1 MTAYIIRR
9 LLLIIPTMI
18 LVSIIVFFMIRVVPG
33 SAIDI
38 VISRLDSAPM
48 HGREEEMKEVIA
60 KQLGLDVPVHVQ
72 YGRWMGGILL
82 RGDLGTMMWQK
93 IPITEE
99 LKYRLPITFEL
110 GILALLIGLMISF
123 PIGIYSAIQQDTM
136 GDYVGRSF
144 AILCIAVPGFWLG
157 TMVMVLPPYY
167 FGWSPSVLY
176 VPFQENPGENLI
188 QFIIPAA
195 ILGMATAGINMR
207 MTRTM
212 MLEVLRQDYIRTAW
226 AKGVRERIIITRHAL
241 KNALIPVVTIVG
253 LQIPVLVGGTVII
266 ETIFNLPGMG
276 RMLVDA
282 TFSRDYTTLSGVTF
296 FIAIFIMI
304 CNLIVDLTYAWLDPR
319 IQYQ

>member
-9 LLLIIPTMI
+9 LILIIPTLI
-18 LVSIIVFFMIRVVPG
+18 LVSIVVFFMIRVIPG

-38 VISRLDSAPM
+38 VISRLDSAPLD
-48 HGREEEMKEVIA
+48 GREEEMKEVIA

-72 YGRWMGGILL
+72 YGRWMGGIIF
-82 RGDLGTMMWQK
+82 RGDLGTMMWQN

-99 LKYRLPITFEL
+99 LKFRLPITFEL
-110 GILALLIGLMISF
+110 GILALLTSLIISF
-123 PIGIYSAIQQDTM
+123 PIGIYSAIRQDTI
-136 GDYVGRSF
+136 GDYAGRSF
-144 AILCIAVPGFWLG
+144 AILCIGVPGFWLG
-157 TMVMVLPPYY
+157 TMVMVIPTYYLGWAPPI
-167 FGWSPSVLY
+167 LY
-176 VPFQENPGENLI
+176 VPFGENPGENLI
-188 QFIIPAA
+188 QFIIPGV

-212 MLEVLRQDYIRTAW
+212 MLEVLRQDYIKTAW
-226 AKGVRERIIITRHAL
+226 SKGLRERVIITRHAL

-253 LQIPVLVGGTVII
+253 LQIPILVGGTVII

-296 FIAIFIMI
+296 VIAIFIMFS
-304 CNLIVDLTYAWLDPR
+304 NLIVDLTYAWLDPR
-319 IQYQ
+319 VRYR

>member
-1 MTAYIIRR
+1 MR
-9 LLLIIPTMI
+9 
-18 LVSIIVFFMIRVVPG
+18 
-33 SAIDI
+33 
-38 VISRLDSAPM
+38 
-48 HGREEEMKEVIA
+48 EVIA

-123 PIGIYSAIQQDTM
+123 PIGIYSAIQQDTI
-136 GDYVGRSF
+136 GDYAGRSF

-167 FGWSPSVLY
+167 FGWSPPVLY
-176 VPFQENPGENLI
+176 VPFRENPTENLI

-296 FIAIFIMI
+296 FIAVFIMF
-304 CNLIVDLTYAWLDPR
+304 CNLIVDLTYVWLDPR
-319 IQYQ
+319 VQYQ